1 MEFTGQLLMERS
13 KAISMSSLI
22 CFTKIKMHMR
32 FLEILRA
39 LIFWVYLWLEE
50 VYFVDEILMTVM
62 QDINHEQ

>member
-1 MEFTGQLLMERS
+1 
-13 KAISMSSLI
+13 MSSLI